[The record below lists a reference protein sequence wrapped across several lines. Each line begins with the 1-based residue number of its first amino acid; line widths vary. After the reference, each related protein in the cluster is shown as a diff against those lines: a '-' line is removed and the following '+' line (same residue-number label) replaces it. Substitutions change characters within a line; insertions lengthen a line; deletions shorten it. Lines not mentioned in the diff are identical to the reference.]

1 MAALAGVTGLTA
13 LIATQELDAV
23 FDLLVTAGWGIAA
36 AAAFK
41 IVPIFFSARG
51 WQILMPGRRR
61 GDLVFFMWAVW
72 VREAVNA
79 MLPVARVGGQVVGV
93 RLMMRHGLRTT
104 PSVAATVV
112 DVTLGSGILILVAAI
127 GIALFKARAE
137 DQTFTQ
143 PLLAGLAFAIAMA
156 GAFLVLQQIGV
167 GKRLATMARR
177 RAGRRWSAFIG
188 SAARFDR
195 ALRVCWNRRAR
206 CTYSTFWQFVSW
218 CLGGVEIWLLMRALG
233 IEGDIADGFVI
244 EAMLQVA
251 IGLAFFVPGA
261 IGVQEGVIVA
271 IGVAL
276 GFSPEQATA
285 LALARRARDLLVFL
299 PALAGW
305 QIQEFLQFARAKAET
320 GGPERERL
328 S

>member
-1 MAALAGVTGLTA
+1 MAALAGVAGLTL
-13 LIATQELDAV
+13 LIASQELDAV
-23 FDLLVTAGWGIAA
+23 IGLLLTAGWGIAA
-36 AAAFK
+36 AATFK

-51 WQILMPGRRR
+51 WQILMPGKNR
-61 GDLVFFMWAVW
+61 GDLLFFMWTVW

-79 MLPVARVGGQVVGV
+79 LLPVARVGGQVVGV
-93 RLMMRHGLRTT
+93 RLMIRHGLRTT

-127 GIALFKARAE
+127 GIALFRMRTE
-137 DQTFTQ
+137 DQALSE
-143 PLLAGLAFAIAMA
+143 PLLFGLAAAIGLAIS
-156 GAFLVLQQIGV
+156 FLILQQMGI
-167 GKRLATMARR
+167 GKRAARFARR
-177 RAGRRWSAFIG
+177 RAGQRWRGFID

-195 ALRVCWNRRAR
+195 ALKICWARRAR
-206 CTYSTFWQFVSW
+206 CTASTFWQFVSW

-233 IEGDIADGFVI
+233 IEGDLADGFII
-244 EAMLQVA
+244 EALLQVA

-271 IGVAL
+271 VGVAL
-276 GFSPEQATA
+276 GFTPEQATA

-305 QIQEFLQFARAKAET
+305 QIQEFMEFAKNKDD
-320 GGPERERL
+320 
-328 S
+328 